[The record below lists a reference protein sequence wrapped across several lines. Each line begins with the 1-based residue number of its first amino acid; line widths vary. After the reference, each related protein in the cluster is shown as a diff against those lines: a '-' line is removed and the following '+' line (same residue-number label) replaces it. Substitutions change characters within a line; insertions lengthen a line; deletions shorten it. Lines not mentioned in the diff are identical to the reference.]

1 MVGQNDKE
9 IRKSQH
15 RLILCMVFVVF
26 IVMLGY
32 TIIWE
37 IDYHNRYGY
46 FVKTTANIIDYEII
60 EGNTYDVIEYTVNNV
75 EYQKTTEYLSKNKV
89 GDNILIYY
97 DKNNPIGV
105 IYSIDIKTWL
115 LPTITSVFGVVTILL
130 TILYINYY
138 KKQSTMQTNKK

>member
-1 MVGQNDKE
+1 MVGQSDKE

-15 RLILCMVFVVF
+15 KLILCLVFFVF

-60 EGNTYDVIEYTVNNV
+60 EGNTYDVIEYTINNV

-89 GDNILIYY
+89 GDRITIYY

-115 LPTITSVFGVVTILL
+115 LPTITSVFGVVTISL